1 VDLEP
6 LRNPKTPR
14 QTALALLRQLN
25 MDDLLEVTVTA
36 SIPADLRRNAEDA
49 VINRI
54 PALSLG
60 ERVSMARRATGR
72 VAGVLL
78 LDREI
83 RVVETALTNGRLTE
97 ELVVKALSLEAIH
110 VDAVEKIAGHE
121 RWSLAYGV
129 KLALLRQPLTSL
141 GRVLGLAPLV
151 KRNDLLEISGD
162 PRMPLDRRKY
172 LIRLAKQGREK
183 RPFAI

>member
-1 VDLEP
+1 MDLEL

-14 QTALALLRQLN
+14 QTALALLRQLYLE
-25 MDDLLEVTVTA
+25 DLLDVTLA
-36 SIPADLRRNAEDA
+36 SPVPADLRRVAEDA

-83 RVVETALTNGRLTE
+83 RVVETALSNGRLTE
-97 ELVVKALSLEAIH
+97 ELIVKALSMEQIS
-110 VDAVEKIAGHE
+110 VEAVEKIAGHG

-129 KLALLRQPLTSL
+129 RLALLRQPLTSL
-141 GRVLGLAPLV
+141 GRVLALAPLV
-151 KRNDLLEISGD
+151 KRNDLVEISGD
-162 PRMPLDRRKY
+162 PRMPADRRMY
-172 LIRLAKQGREK
+172 LVRLAKQSRAK
-183 RPFAI
+183 SPIAI

>member
-1 VDLEP
+1 LDIGP

-14 QTALALLRQLN
+14 QTALTLLRQLN
-25 MDDLLEVTVTA
+25 LDDLLEVTLTSPIA
-36 SIPADLRRNAEDA
+36 ADIRRVAEDA

-97 ELVVKALSLEAIH
+97 ELVVKALSMETIG
-110 VDAVEKIAGHE
+110 VDAVDRIAGHA
-121 RWSLAYGV
+121 RWSPAYGV

-151 KRNDLLEISGD
+151 KRNDLVEIAGD
-162 PRMPLDRRKY
+162 PRMPAGRRLY
-172 LIRLAKQGREK
+172 LIRLAKQVRGK
-183 RPFAI
+183 SPIAI